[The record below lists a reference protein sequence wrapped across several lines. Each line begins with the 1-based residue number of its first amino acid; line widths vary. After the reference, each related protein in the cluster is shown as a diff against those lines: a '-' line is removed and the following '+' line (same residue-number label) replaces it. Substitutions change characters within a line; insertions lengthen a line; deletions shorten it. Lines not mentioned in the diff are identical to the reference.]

1 MSVVVSARVPK
12 ELKEELKRY
21 GVNISEVIRRALEEE
36 LQRIKEERAKE
47 ALKRAAEILKK
58 IPEDEIVRF
67 IREDRLSR

>member
-47 ALKRAAEILKK
+47 VLKRAAEILKK